1 MFQALNRI
9 RAVFTKSCT
18 AASGSY
24 RVFTQDFD
32 IEVAS
37 DQLNSVLGPLPDDQR
52 EAHEQ
57 AWAAFSGGLQG
68 WRTEAHLSALEAS
81 ARIRRQVE
89 AARLADTTV
98 TFLVDQSGS
107 MRGQSMILAAAACD
121 VAQDFLR
128 HLGISVEIL
137 GFTTASWLG
146 GKSRERWVRR
156 GRPPQPGR
164 LCDLLHIVYRQA
176 DDARASTVDHAL
188 KPMLRPDLT
197 KENVDG
203 EAILWAVLRLRSRP
217 QTRKIL
223 VVLSDGAPV
232 DDSTLKANDLDYLD
246 RHLRQVVQVTEA
258 TGDVRMVGVG
268 IGFDPSPYYSTTS
281 LVASPEDLGQS
292 LVSALEVALTS

>member
-18 AASGSY
+18 EAGGSY

-32 IEVAS
+32 VEVAS

-52 EAHEQ
+52 EAHEH

-89 AARLADTTV
+89 VARLADTTV
-98 TFLVDQSGS
+98 TLLVDQSGS
-107 MRGQSMILAAAACD
+107 MRGQSMILAAASCD
-121 VAQDFLR
+121 VAQDFLS
-128 HLGISVEIL
+128 HLGIAVEIL
-137 GFTTASWLG
+137 GFTTVSWRG

-156 GRPPQPGR
+156 GRPSQPGR
-164 LCDLLHIVYRQA
+164 LCDLLHIVYRKA

-203 EAILWAVLRLRSRP
+203 EAILWAVSRLRSRP
-217 QTRKIL
+217 QTRKVL

-232 DDSTLKANDLDYLD
+232 DDSTLKANGLDYLD
-246 RHLRQVVQVTEA
+246 HHLRQVIQATEA
-258 TGDVRMVGVG
+258 TGDVHLVSVG
-268 IGFDPSPYYSTTS
+268 IGFDPSPYYSRSS
-281 LVASPEDLGQS
+281 LVASPEDLGKS
-292 LVSALEVALTS
+292 LVSALEAALTS